1 MVEQVVTLLEMVS
14 AIGLVILLIAL
25 AALALLTSVSSVGAV
40 LEHGGDRLVL
50 LARYIERGTSA
61 VAGWVR
67 GSANMLDLLAAAL
80 TGQSPAHYVE
90 RRRQRADGSRQT
102 GLSASAEQTDR
113 SSARHNDNEPLAP
126 APTPA
131 APARTAQDTAQHAS
145 DAARTAPDAAR
156 SMQRNAPQSARTMRS
171 DAAQHALA
179 DVQVARILRHY
190 RTAEAL
196 VEALLLAGWGVGQIR
211 ATVRIDNNRVSEIAA
226 KYRREEAQHELDGGD

>member
-1 MVEQVVTLLEMVS
+1 MVEQVVALLEMIS
-14 AIGLVILLIAL
+14 AIGLVILLV
-25 AALALLTSVSSVGAV
+25 ALALLLLLTLVSSIGAA
-40 LEHGGDRLVL
+40 LELGGDRIAL
-50 LARYIERGTSA
+50 LTRYIERGTSA

-67 GSANMLDLLAAAL
+67 SGAGVLDLLAAAL

-102 GLSASAEQTDR
+102 GLSAQQTQTDGL
-113 SSARHNDNEPLAP
+113 SARHNDNEPLAP

-156 SMQRNAPQSARTMRS
+156 SMQRNAPQ
-171 DAAQHALA
+171 AAQGMRANAAQTALA

-196 VEALLLAGWGVGQIR
+196 VEALLLAGWGVGQVR
-211 ATVRIDNNRVSEIAA
+211 AVVRLDNNRVSEIAA
-226 KYRREEAQHELDGGD
+226 RVRGIQEGGT